1 MATRETNYAGVTSA
15 ADTAILAVAF
25 ARGFQI
31 EEAAD
36 GAAAGLQI
44 TWPDGT
50 VCQYVVGDEPIT
62 AGNCT
67 GFGNGPLIGI
77 PTQASNFPGG
87 VAIPATQYCLVRSL
101 GATTKVRCTEFC

>member
-1 MATRETNYAGVTSA
+1 MPTKETNYAGVTSA
-15 ADTAILAVAF
+15 ADVAILATTF

-50 VCQYVVGDEPIT
+50 VCQYVVGDEPIS
-62 AGNCT
+62 AGNVT
-67 GFGNGPLIGI
+67 GFGMGPLIGR
-77 PTQASNFPGG
+77 PSQASNFPGAA
-87 VAIPATQYCLVRSL
+87 AIPATQYCLVRSL
-101 GATTKVRCTEFC
+101 GATTKVRCTEFN